1 MNSAA
6 GFLMVGAGAGGGD
19 RNGCAVCVLKWKCP
33 LLWVSRYTRNYEP
46 ASEVLILMAIALMAF
61 FLFFLSGLITNQ
73 CCLAS

>member
-46 ASEVLILMAIALMAF
+46 ESEVLILMALALMAF
-61 FLFFLSGLITNQ
+61 FFFFFKRFNY
-73 CCLAS
+73 

>member
-6 GFLMVGAGAGGGD
+6 GFLMVGAGAGEGD

-46 ASEVLILMAIALMAF
+46 ASEVLILMALALMAF
-61 FLFFLSGLITNQ
+61 FFFFFFKQFNY
-73 CCLAS
+73 

>member
-33 LLWVSRYTRNYEP
+33 LLWVSRYTRNYAKDGKLYIYINVKMGSQLVP
-46 ASEVLILMAIALMAF
+46 TEVYSF
-61 FLFFLSGLITNQ
+61 
-73 CCLAS
+73 